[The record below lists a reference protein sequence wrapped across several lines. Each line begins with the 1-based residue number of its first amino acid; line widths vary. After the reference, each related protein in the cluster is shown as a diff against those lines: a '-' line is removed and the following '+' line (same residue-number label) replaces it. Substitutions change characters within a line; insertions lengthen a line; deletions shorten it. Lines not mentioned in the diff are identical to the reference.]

1 MHFVNTVQFKKA
13 VEISLSFKMCFRK
26 LTWSFSGG
34 RVDLDLGVGGWWGIV
49 SHWGIV
55 SVLTAAIVAKR
66 IQQ

>member
-49 SHWGIV
+49 SH
-55 SVLTAAIVAKR
+55 SVCFDSSNRGKKNPTID
-66 IQQ
+66 